1 MIRIIKENRSK
12 HNLSKQDLSKQKGFT
27 LIEVMVALSILGLT
41 SSLML
46 ASFLNQVRTINRNVV
61 KSGAVIAAAF
71 VLDEVR
77 SGDISALPIS
87 GSAAPVQITRDSKD
101 YDVTISYCLNAAL
114 CSSSTKHLTASVS
127 YKSKEVYNV
136 ETVYTDF
143 EI

>member
-1 MIRIIKENRSK
+1 MINVLKEYRSKQNRS
-12 HNLSKQDLSKQKGFT
+12 LSKQKGFT

-46 ASFLNQVRTINRNVV
+46 VSFLNQVRTINRNVV

-71 VLDEVR
+71 VLDEIR
-77 SGDISALPIS
+77 SRDIATLPTS
-87 GSAAPVQITRDSKD
+87 GSDAPVQITRDSKD

-114 CSSSTKHLTASVS
+114 CSSATKHLTASVS
-127 YKSKEVYNV
+127 YKSKEVYSV

-143 EI
+143 EV